1 MTVLTKLM
9 KHLIFLFK
17 IYIFSAILMKL
28 NLLSWNVDGVM
39 QSALALDNV
48 SSNYDIDIC
57 AISEHKLFND
67 NLYFVDSI
75 NNQYESF
82 SRSDASLDP
91 FNSFRRVKLER
102 VLTSA
107 REGHILNTDIL
118 NNIITD
124 NLITTSNECV
134 PHKEFR
140 PF

>member
-91 FNSFRRVKLER
+91 FNSFRRGKGGVSLVWKRNLNAQITR
-102 VLTSA
+102 LTS
-107 REGHILNTDIL
+107 I
-118 NNIITD
+118 
-124 NLITTSNECV
+124 ECD
-134 PHKEFR
+134 R
-140 PF
+140 I